1 MKTMMLKAANGA
13 PSARIDAEVTMQA
26 IETVSMPLRESA
38 TEALDHPVRGRV
50 NAWGLRLLDAY
61 FHRKYRDIKRE
72 AFGGLP
78 RVVVEIGAGTGANL
92 RYLDPGT
99 RVIAIEPNVHMHRY
113 LRAAARRWH
122 VPVDLRAATA
132 ERIPLPDGSVD
143 AVMCSL
149 VLCSVRNPARA
160 LAEIRRVLRPGGR
173 FWCLEHV
180 AAPEGTALAQV
191 QRALARPWH
200 WLFEGCDPRRDVTGL
215 LRAAGFA
222 SVEVRPFTLH
232 TGIVP
237 IRRQVAVV
245 AVR

>member
-1 MKTMMLKAANGA
+1 MKAMMLKGAA
-13 PSARIDAEVTMQA
+13 SARTDAKVNMQA
-26 IETVSMPLRESA
+26 IETVGVAQREGA
-38 TEALDHPVRGRV
+38 REALDHPVRGRMK
-50 NAWGLRLLDAY
+50 AWGFQLLDAY

-99 RVIAIEPNVHMHRY
+99 RVIAIEPDVHMHGY

-122 VPVDLRAATA
+122 VPVDIRAAA
-132 ERIPLPDGSVD
+132 PERIPLPDGSVD

-149 VLCSVRNPARA
+149 VLCSVRDPARA
-160 LAEIRRVLRPGGR
+160 LGEIRRVLRPGGR

-180 AAPEGTALAQV
+180 AAPERTALAHV
-191 QRALARPWH
+191 QRAVARPWH
-200 WLFEGCDPRRDVTGL
+200 WLFKGCDPRRDLTGL
-215 LRAAGFA
+215 ARAAGFA
-222 SVEVRPFTLH
+222 SVEVSPFTLH
-232 TGIVP
+232 TAIVP
-237 IRRQVAVV
+237 IRRQIAVV